1 MHHPTRSFGD
11 LLLMIFVGVGLLR
24 LLVWLG
30 APDALAGGLAIL
42 AAVSIDPRSLTG
54 RALRRVR
61 SGRHSHER
69 HHISIR

>member
-1 MHHPTRSFGD
+1 MHGPTRSFGD

-42 AAVSIDPRSLTG
+42 AAVSTDACLRTG

-61 SGRHSHER
+61 SGRHSHEG
-69 HHISIR
+69 HHMSIR